1 MRIIPTGELTALT
14 ASSFGLPATATEK
27 ELVKP
32 ALRRGAFLLAPCSSA
47 DLIAFVV
54 EPLAMLGDIREITE
68 EALSELIAY
77 GDILEM
83 RRLDS
88 DPWDVPALTLRPAP
102 PSFVMCGKH
111 EAILVGIS
119 GGLPSPLTAELAEQV
134 TEEGPVRVLRSKIE
148 HLESHLKLL
157 GLSQLSENVWL
168 RTPVAEMASAF
179 LSRWTDKL
187 DTGPHLVGA
196 VDGLEILDPAKP
208 HRFYRGRWRQ
218 PAASD
223 TGAFIA
229 KRGQVYGGKIWCL
242 IRLQGGTPIK
252 LLDLIADDDR
262 QRACDI
268 AWRIGAAIDASRGD
282 PQTLVVR
289 KVGMKSRL
297 EFSGPI
303 PSFAERHLA
312 LAGSKIPGEGCLFA
326 FEMDDARVE
335 KEAAQLQSLLWM
347 KASWEGGK

>member
-1 MRIIPTGELTALT
+1 MRIIPASELTALT
-14 ASSFGLPATATEK
+14 AGSFGLPATAKVK
-27 ELVKP
+27 ELAKP

-47 DLIAFVV
+47 DLVAFVA
-54 EPLAMLGDIREITE
+54 EPLSMLADIRDAAE
-68 EALSELIAY
+68 EALAELIAY

-102 PSFVMCGKH
+102 PSFVMRGKR

-119 GGLPSPLTAELAEQV
+119 GELPSPLTAELAEQV
-134 TEEGPVRVLRSKIE
+134 TEDGPVRVLRSDIE
-148 HLESHLKLL
+148 HLEAHLKLL

-168 RTPVAEMASAF
+168 RTPATETAPAF
-179 LSRWTDKL
+179 LRQWTDKL
-187 DTGPHLVGA
+187 DAGSDLAGA
-196 VDGLEILDPAKP
+196 IDGLEILDPVKS

-218 PAASD
+218 PAAGD
-223 TGAFIA
+223 TDAFVA

-242 IRLQGGTPIK
+242 VRLQGGTPIK

-268 AWRIGAAIDASRGD
+268 AWRVGAAIDATRGD
-282 PQTLVVR
+282 PQALVIR
-289 KVGMKSRL
+289 KVGAKSRL

-312 LAGSKIPGEGCLFA
+312 LAGSKITGERSLFA

-335 KEAAQLQSLLWM
+335 KEAGQLQSLLWM
-347 KASWEGGK
+347 NKSREGSK

>member
-1 MRIIPTGELTALT
+1 MRIISTGELTALM
-14 ASSFGLPATATEK
+14 AGSFGLPATATEK

-47 DLIAFVV
+47 DLLAFVV
-54 EPLAMLGDIREITE
+54 EPLTMLSDIRETTE
-68 EALSELIAY
+68 EALAELIAY

-102 PSFVMCGKH
+102 PSFVMRGKN

-119 GGLPSPLTAELAEQV
+119 GELPSALTAEMAEQV
-134 TEEGPVRVLRSKIE
+134 TEEGPVRVLRSEIKN
-148 HLESHLKLL
+148 LESHLKLL

-168 RTPVAEMASAF
+168 RAPAAEMAGAF

-187 DTGPHLVGA
+187 NAGPDLVGA
-196 VDGLEILDPAKP
+196 VDGLEILDPAKS

-218 PAASD
+218 PVGSD
-223 TGAFIA
+223 TGTFVA

-252 LLDLIADDDR
+252 LLDIIADDDR

-268 AWRIGAAIDASRGD
+268 AWRIGAAIDASCGN
-282 PQTLVVR
+282 PQMLVIR

-312 LAGSKIPGEGCLFA
+312 LVGSKITGEGCLFA

-335 KEAAQLQSLLWM
+335 KEAIELQSLLWM
-347 KASWEGGK
+347 KALREGGE